1 MSLQRA
7 NINFYLKSGKSS
19 KNGERSI
26 LMRVTFNSQRVVV
39 FLNEVI
45 HPKYWST
52 KKQRVKPPKEDE
64 PDNNYEYINKKIGI
78 YKSKAESAI
87 TEGLK
92 NELIFSQAYF
102 KNYFSKFDNPVE
114 KFGFFEAFEKFI
126 SVSKSDKQNRTIK
139 GYTTVKKFLE
149 EFQQNSGYNID
160 INSIDQIFFD
170 KLKRYAFVDREKP
183 VQQNY
188 FAKIITVLKTLL
200 NWCSIRG
207 YYHDL
212 EYKNFKAEEV
222 NKEIIYL
229 EPDEFK
235 LLLDY
240 KFESKKFDKARD
252 IFCFSC
258 LTGFRYSDLVR
269 LKKEHYKDNYICIV
283 EQKNNKSLKVPIVPQ
298 AQKIIDRYADLP
310 NTLIPVISIQKLNEY
325 IKEACEDAKINSPVV
340 INKYYGNR
348 KVETVVPKHK
358 VITIHAARKTF
369 ITISFIFGMDAKT
382 VKSITGHTK
391 DSSFDK
397 YLKISDKFRQE
408 KMNEAWAKL

>member
-26 LMRVTFNSQRVVV
+26 LMRITFNSQRVVL

-52 KKQRVKPPKEDE
+52 KKQRIKPPKEDE

-102 KNYFSKFDNPVE
+102 KNYFSKFE
-114 KFGFFEAFEKFI
+114 KATEQFGFIEAFDKFI
-126 SVSKSDKQNRTIK
+126 AVSKADKQKRTIL
-139 GYTTVKKFLE
+139 GYTTVKNFFE
-149 EFQQNSGYNID
+149 EFQQKSGYNID
-160 INSIDQIFFD
+160 INSIDQVFFD
-170 KLKRYAFVDREKP
+170 KLKEYAFVTRKKP
-183 VQQNY
+183 VMQNY
-188 FAKIITVLKTLL
+188 FAKIVTVLKTFL
-200 NWCSIRG
+200 NWCNIRG
-207 YYHDL
+207 YYHGN
-212 EYKNFKAEEV
+212 EYKKFRADEV

-229 EPDEFK
+229 EPEEFK
-235 LLLDY
+235 ILLDY
-240 KFESKKFDKARD
+240 KFETKRFIKARD

-269 LKKEHYKDNYICIV
+269 LKKEHYKDKHICIV

-298 AQKIIDRYADLP
+298 AQEIINRYADLP

-325 IKEACEDAKINSPVV
+325 IKEACEEAKINSPVV
-340 INKYYGNR
+340 INRYFGNR
-348 KVETVVPKHK
+348 KEESVLPKHK

-369 ITISFIFGMDAKT
+369 ITISFIFGMDPKT

-397 YLKISDKFRQE
+397 YLKISDKFREE
-408 KMNEAWAKL
+408 KMLEAWAKL

>member
-19 KNGERSI
+19 KSGERSI
-26 LMRVTFNSQRVVV
+26 LMRITFNSQRVVL

-64 PDNNYEYINKKIGI
+64 PDNNYEYINTII
-78 YKSKAESAI
+78 VLYKAKAENAI
-87 TEGLK
+87 AEGIK
-92 NELIFSQAYF
+92 NDLVFSHAYF
-102 KNYFSKFDNPVE
+102 KNYFNKFETSVE

-126 SVSKSDKQNRTIK
+126 AVSKADKQNRTIK
-139 GYTTVKKFLE
+139 GYITVKKYLE
-149 EFQQNSGYNID
+149 GFQQKTDYNID
-160 INSIDQIFFD
+160 INSIDQVFFD
-170 KLKRYAFVDREKP
+170 KLKEYSFVLREKP

-200 NWCSIRG
+200 NWCSNRG
-207 YYHDL
+207 YYHGV
-212 EYKNFKAEEV
+212 EYRNFKANEV

-235 LLLDY
+235 HLLEY
-240 KFESKKFDKARD
+240 KFESKKYDKVRD

-269 LKKEHYKDNYICIV
+269 LKKEHYKDGHICII
-283 EQKNNKSLKVPIVPQ
+283 EQKNNKSLKVPVVPQ
-298 AQKIIDRYADLP
+298 AQEIINRYDDLP
-310 NTLIPVISIQKLNEY
+310 SNLIPVISIQKLNEY
-325 IKEACEDAKINSPVV
+325 IKKACEEAKINSPVV
-340 INKYYGNR
+340 LYRYFGNR
-348 KVETVVPKHK
+348 KVETIVPKHD

-369 ITISFIFGMDAKT
+369 ITISFIFGMDPKT

-408 KMNEAWAKL
+408 KMLEAWGKL